1 MVNSFSLKTLLSE
14 QDIQFI
20 STNFGFQ
27 KYSNEELNE
36 AFQNAFHDYILVS
49 LSEMGESLE
58 ENKRLYSEA
67 NFHLQKASKLL
78 LSTPHPAGKMSLR
91 LTKMSNTLHKL
102 IDGSLD
108 ISAQRATRFMEK
120 NLARQLRSIWQ
131 ANTSTS
137 FYFGGDDSGKNPRDY
152 LIFCFKC
159 AGKQYPELEW
169 FNQMDERIADVLIK
183 QIKRH

>member
-1 MVNSFSLKTLLSE
+1 MVNSFSLKTLLSK

-20 STNFGFQ
+20 SNNFGFQ
-27 KYSNEELNE
+27 KYSNEQLNE

-78 LSTPHPAGKMSLR
+78 FGTPHPAGKMSIR
-91 LTKMSNTLHKL
+91 LEKMSETLYKL
-102 IDGSLD
+102 IDGSLE

-120 NLARQLRSIWQ
+120 NLARRLRDIWQ

-137 FYFGGDDSGKNPRDY
+137 FYVGGDGSGKNPRDF
-152 LIFCFKC
+152 LIYSFNC
-159 AGKQYPELEW
+159 AGQQYPELEW
-169 FNQMDERIADVLIK
+169 FNQIDEKIADLLIK
-183 QIKRH
+183 QIKRR